1 MTRVFPIPPSPATV
15 RSIWSMVELQLEVN
29 ALGMIGHMAI
39 DDRETVWTTLA
50 VEVVI
55 HQICFHLGIHWLT
68 YFRRCIETTCAPD
81 FRDNRKLLSRKN
93 RIFSWKDICY
103 LGNDVARTGKMG
115 SFEPF
120 SEIVSV
126 PSQKI
131 NELVEKPLQP
141 ELNFYVNWQDVW
153 LREYGHICVDCTI
166 HCSCDF
172 KGYGSR
178 RSCLCSLQGLEKAQL
193 YRRAPLFRARWSVYI
208 HRYALT
214 PTFSFSWLTSR

>member
-1 MTRVFPIPPSPATV
+1 MSVKDKKMGSWGMFRIGKQVCICFLPAQLYICARGKTFHCSSSTPSSTALMTRVFPIPPSPATV

-50 VEVVI
+50 VEVVM

-93 RIFSWKDICY
+93 RIFSWKDIYY

-120 SEIVSV
+120 SEI
-126 PSQKI
+126 
-131 NELVEKPLQP
+131 
-141 ELNFYVNWQDVW
+141 
-153 LREYGHICVDCTI
+153 
-166 HCSCDF
+166 
-172 KGYGSR
+172 
-178 RSCLCSLQGLEKAQL
+178 
-193 YRRAPLFRARWSVYI
+193 
-208 HRYALT
+208 
-214 PTFSFSWLTSR
+214 